1 MYIYAMLLMLYSGQ
15 TNMIHKLYFPFFL
28 LNYAFLHIIKWMKK
42 KVLFMSKKINHSIYL
57 L

>member
-28 LNYAFLHIIKWMKK
+28 LNYAFLHIIK
-42 KVLFMSKKINHSIYL
+42 
-57 L
+57 